1 MTYERIKDILDER
14 IKKYAPELALL
25 SDGLADEPEL
35 AGEEYRSAQ
44 KLVSFL
50 QKHGFAVEYPF
61 SGSETAFRGI
71 YGGNTHRYKIALL
84 AEYDALPELGHACGH
99 CLSGTAS
106 ILAALALKE
115 LQDELDADIHVVG
128 TPDEELRGYKCVMC
142 EQGVFD
148 GYDMASMVHMYDGNW
163 AMPRLQALAA
173 YIYEFRGQA
182 AHASAA
188 PWEGRNALNGVQLM
202 LHAVDMLRQH
212 TKTDAQFHAVIKNG
226 GEAAN
231 IVPEHSSLQLFVR
244 AADKGYLEELI
255 RLVDDC
261 ARGAA
266 IATQTTYERL
276 PQKYSYYL
284 NLRPNKTGEA
294 ALLEVFDELGLTED
308 VPPGAVF
315 ASSDIGNISYICPAF
330 QPCLKIADVPIHTRG
345 FEAVVRSE
353 AAHEAQKTAAS
364 LLARQIVKIFS
375 DAEKVAAMKA
385 DFNEKT
391 SQ

>member
-1 MTYERIKDILDER
+1 MKYEQFTESIEKEIE
-14 IKKYAPELALL
+14 KNAAALAAL
-25 SDGLADEPEL
+25 SDAIADEPEL
-35 AGEEYRSAQ
+35 SGAEYKTSQ

-61 SGSETAFRGI
+61 AGSETAFRGI

-148 GYDMASMVHMYDGNW
+148 GYDMASMVHMYDSNW